1 MAVTWKFEN
10 LKCWKTTWRFCK
22 IIPATTPTS
31 FKIFW
36 IFVFM
41 KGSFIWYTQ
50 RYTSIVILS
59 YLIYILS
66 FIFTNQDINFFSWS
80 DFFLSFQVRFLSSI
94 VFLVIVL
101 HAFIGLWTVG
111 TDYLT
116 KRTLGFLNLSLS
128 RRADTLRYI
137 YYLIFGL
144 LGIVYLTAIFY
155 IIWL

>member
-1 MAVTWKFEN
+1 MDSNF
-10 LKCWKTTWRFCK
+10 
-22 IIPATTPTS
+22 TS
-31 FKIFW
+31 FFW
-36 IFVFM
+36 IFVHM

-50 RYTSIVILS
+50 RYTSIIILC

-66 FIFTNQDINFFSWS
+66 FIFINQDINFFSWS

-116 KRTLGFLNLSLS
+116 KRTLGYLNISLS
-128 RRADTLRYI
+128 RGADILRYI
-137 YYLIFGL
+137 YYFIFGL

>member
-1 MAVTWKFEN
+1 MDSNF
-10 LKCWKTTWRFCK
+10 
-22 IIPATTPTS
+22 TS
-31 FKIFW
+31 FFR

-50 RYTSIVILS
+50 RYTSILILS

-116 KRTLGFLNLSLS
+116 KRTLGFLNVSLS

-144 LGIVYLTAIFY
+144 LGIVYLTAILY

>member
-1 MAVTWKFEN
+1 MDSNFA
-10 LKCWKTTWRFCK
+10 
-22 IIPATTPTS
+22 S
-31 FKIFW
+31 FFW
-36 IFVFM
+36 IFVYM

-50 RYTSIVILS
+50 RYTSLIILS
-59 YLIYILS
+59 YLIYIFS
-66 FIFTNQDINFFSWS
+66 FIFNNQDINFFSWS

-116 KRTLGFLNLSLS
+116 KRTLGFLSVSLS
-128 RRADTLRYI
+128 RRADTLRHV

-144 LGIVYLTAIFY
+144 LGIMYLTAILY

>member
-1 MAVTWKFEN
+1 MDSNF
-10 LKCWKTTWRFCK
+10 
-22 IIPATTPTS
+22 TS
-31 FKIFW
+31 FFW
-36 IFVFM
+36 IFVYM

-50 RYTSIVILS
+50 RYTSLIILS
-59 YLIYILS
+59 YLIYIFS
-66 FIFTNQDINFFSWS
+66 FIFNNQDINFFSWS
-80 DFFLSFQVRFLSSI
+80 DFFLSFQVRFLTSI

-116 KRTLGFLNLSLS
+116 KRTLGYLNISLS
-128 RRADTLRYI
+128 RGADILRYI
-137 YYLIFGL
+137 YYFIFGL

>member
-1 MAVTWKFEN
+1 MDSNF
-10 LKCWKTTWRFCK
+10 
-22 IIPATTPTS
+22 TS
-31 FKIFW
+31 FFW
-36 IFVFM
+36 IFVYM
-41 KGSFIWYTQ
+41 KGPFIWYTQ
-50 RYTSIVILS
+50 RYTSLIILS

-94 VFLVIVL
+94 VFLIIVL

-116 KRTLGFLNLSLS
+116 KRTLGFLNVSLS
-128 RRADTLRYI
+128 RRADTLRRV

>member
-1 MAVTWKFEN
+1 MDCNF
-10 LKCWKTTWRFCK
+10 
-22 IIPATTPTS
+22 TS
-31 FKIFW
+31 FFW

-116 KRTLGFLNLSLS
+116 KRTLGFLNVSLS

>member
-1 MAVTWKFEN
+1 MDSNF
-10 LKCWKTTWRFCK
+10 
-22 IIPATTPTS
+22 TS
-31 FKIFW
+31 FFW
-36 IFVFM
+36 IFVYM

-50 RYTSIVILS
+50 RYTSLLTLS
-59 YLIYILS
+59 YLIYIFS
-66 FIFTNQDINFFSWS
+66 FIFNNQDINFFSWS

-116 KRTLGFLNLSLS
+116 KRTLGFLNVSLS

>member
-1 MAVTWKFEN
+1 MDSNF
-10 LKCWKTTWRFCK
+10 
-22 IIPATTPTS
+22 TS
-31 FKIFW
+31 FFW

-50 RYTSIVILS
+50 RYTSLMILS
-59 YLIYILS
+59 YLIYIFS
-66 FIFTNQDINFFSWS
+66 FIFNNQDINFFSWS

-116 KRTLGFLNLSLS
+116 KRTLGFLSVSLS
-128 RRADTLRYI
+128 RRADTLRHV

-144 LGIVYLTAIFY
+144 LGIVYLTAILY

>member
-1 MAVTWKFEN
+1 MDSNF
-10 LKCWKTTWRFCK
+10 
-22 IIPATTPTS
+22 TS
-31 FKIFW
+31 FFW

-66 FIFTNQDINFFSWS
+66 FIFTILDINFFSWS

-116 KRTLGFLNLSLS
+116 KRTLGFLNVSLS

>member
-1 MAVTWKFEN
+1 MDNNFA
-10 LKCWKTTWRFCK
+10 
-22 IIPATTPTS
+22 S
-31 FKIFW
+31 FFW
-36 IFVFM
+36 IFVYM

-50 RYTSIVILS
+50 RYTSLIILS
-59 YLIYILS
+59 YLIYIFS
-66 FIFTNQDINFFSWS
+66 FIFNNQDINFFSWS

-116 KRTLGFLNLSLS
+116 KRTLGFLNVSLS

>member
-1 MAVTWKFEN
+1 MDSNFN
-10 LKCWKTTWRFCK
+10 
-22 IIPATTPTS
+22 S
-31 FKIFW
+31 FFW
-36 IFVFM
+36 IFVYM

-50 RYTSIVILS
+50 RYTSLLILS
-59 YLIYILS
+59 YLIYIFS
-66 FIFTNQDINFFSWS
+66 FIFDNQDINFFSWS

-116 KRTLGFLNLSLS
+116 KRTLGFLNVSLS
-128 RRADTLRYI
+128 KRADTLRYI

>member
-1 MAVTWKFEN
+1 MDSNF
-10 LKCWKTTWRFCK
+10 
-22 IIPATTPTS
+22 TS
-31 FKIFW
+31 FFW
-36 IFVFM
+36 IFVYM

-50 RYTSIVILS
+50 RYTSLVILS

-66 FIFTNQDINFFSWS
+66 FIFTNKDINFFSWS

-116 KRTLGFLNLSLS
+116 KRTLGYLNISLS
-128 RRADTLRYI
+128 RGADILRYI
-137 YYLIFGL
+137 YYFIFGL

>member
-1 MAVTWKFEN
+1 MDSNF
-10 LKCWKTTWRFCK
+10 
-22 IIPATTPTS
+22 TS
-31 FKIFW
+31 FFW
-36 IFVFM
+36 ISVYM

-50 RYTSIVILS
+50 RYTSLIILS

-111 TDYLT
+111 TDYLI
-116 KRTLGFLNLSLS
+116 KRTLGFLSVSLS
-128 RRADTLRYI
+128 RRADTLRHV

>member
-1 MAVTWKFEN
+1 MDSNF
-10 LKCWKTTWRFCK
+10 
-22 IIPATTPTS
+22 TS
-31 FKIFW
+31 FFW
-36 IFVFM
+36 IFVYM

-50 RYTSIVILS
+50 RYTSLIILS
-59 YLIYILS
+59 YLIYIFS
-66 FIFTNQDINFFSWS
+66 FIFNNQDINFFSWS

-116 KRTLGFLNLSLS
+116 KRTLGFLNVSLS

-144 LGIVYLTAIFY
+144 LGIVYLTAIFH

>member
-1 MAVTWKFEN
+1 MDSNF
-10 LKCWKTTWRFCK
+10 
-22 IIPATTPTS
+22 TS
-31 FKIFW
+31 FFW
-36 IFVFM
+36 IFVYM
-41 KGSFIWYTQ
+41 KGPFIWYTQ
-50 RYTSIVILS
+50 RYTSLIILS
-59 YLIYILS
+59 YLIYIFS
-66 FIFTNQDINFFSWS
+66 FILNNQDINFFSWS

-116 KRTLGFLNLSLS
+116 KRTLGFLNVSLS

>member
-1 MAVTWKFEN
+1 MDSNF
-10 LKCWKTTWRFCK
+10 
-22 IIPATTPTS
+22 TS
-31 FKIFW
+31 FFW
-36 IFVFM
+36 MFVFM

-50 RYTSIVILS
+50 RYTSLIILS
-59 YLIYILS
+59 YLIYIFS
-66 FIFTNQDINFFSWS
+66 FIFNNQDINFFSWS
-80 DFFLSFQVRFLSSI
+80 DFFLSFQVRFLSSF
-94 VFLVIVL
+94 VFLVIVF

-116 KRTLGFLNLSLS
+116 KRTLGFLNVSLS

>member
-1 MAVTWKFEN
+1 MDINFTSFF
-10 LKCWKTTWRFCK
+10 WRF
-22 IIPATTPTS
+22 
-31 FKIFW
+31 
-36 IFVFM
+36 VYM

-50 RYTSIVILS
+50 RYTSLIVLS

-116 KRTLGFLNLSLS
+116 KRTLGFLNVSLS
-128 RRADTLRYI
+128 KRADTLRYI

-144 LGIVYLTAIFY
+144 LGIVYLTAILY

>member
-1 MAVTWKFEN
+1 MDSNF
-10 LKCWKTTWRFCK
+10 
-22 IIPATTPTS
+22 TS
-31 FKIFW
+31 FFW
-36 IFVFM
+36 IFVYM

-50 RYTSIVILS
+50 RYTSLIILS
-59 YLIYILS
+59 YLIYIFS
-66 FIFTNQDINFFSWS
+66 FIFNNQDINFFSWS
-80 DFFLSFQVRFLSSI
+80 DFFLSFQVRFFSSI

-116 KRTLGFLNLSLS
+116 KRTLGFLNVSLS

>member
-1 MAVTWKFEN
+1 MDSN
-10 LKCWKTTWRFCK
+10 L
-22 IIPATTPTS
+22 TS
-31 FKIFW
+31 FFW
-36 IFVFM
+36 IFVYM

-50 RYTSIVILS
+50 RYTSLMVLS

-144 LGIVYLTAIFY
+144 LGILYLTAIFS

>member
-1 MAVTWKFEN
+1 MSKWSILFIYFYDSFMDSN
-10 LKCWKTTWRFCK
+10 F
-22 IIPATTPTS
+22 TS
-31 FKIFW
+31 FFW

-116 KRTLGFLNLSLS
+116 KRTLGFLSVSLS
-128 RRADTLRYI
+128 RRADTLRHV

-144 LGIVYLTAIFY
+144 LGIVYLTAILY

>member
-1 MAVTWKFEN
+1 MDSNF
-10 LKCWKTTWRFCK
+10 
-22 IIPATTPTS
+22 TS
-31 FKIFW
+31 FFW
-36 IFVFM
+36 IFVYM

-50 RYTSIVILS
+50 RYTSLLILS
-59 YLIYILS
+59 YLIYIFS
-66 FIFTNQDINFFSWS
+66 FIFNNQDINFFSWS

-116 KRTLGFLNLSLS
+116 KRTLGFLNVSLS

-144 LGIVYLTAIFY
+144 LGVVYLTAIFY

>member
-1 MAVTWKFEN
+1 MDRNF
-10 LKCWKTTWRFCK
+10 
-22 IIPATTPTS
+22 TS
-31 FKIFW
+31 LFW
-36 IFVFM
+36 IFVHM

-50 RYTSIVILS
+50 RYTSIIILC

-116 KRTLGFLNLSLS
+116 KRTLGYLNISLS
-128 RRADTLRYI
+128 RGADILRYI
-137 YYLIFGL
+137 YYFIFGL

>member
-1 MAVTWKFEN
+1 
-10 LKCWKTTWRFCK
+10 
-22 IIPATTPTS
+22 
-31 FKIFW
+31 
-36 IFVFM
+36 M

-50 RYTSIVILS
+50 RYTSIIILC

-116 KRTLGFLNLSLS
+116 KRTLGYLNISLS
-128 RRADTLRYI
+128 RGADILRYI
-137 YYLIFGL
+137 YYFIFGL

>member
-1 MAVTWKFEN
+1 MDSNFN
-10 LKCWKTTWRFCK
+10 
-22 IIPATTPTS
+22 S
-31 FKIFW
+31 FFW
-36 IFVFM
+36 IFVYM

-50 RYTSIVILS
+50 RYTSLLILS
-59 YLIYILS
+59 YLIYIFS
-66 FIFTNQDINFFSWS
+66 FIFNNQDINFFSWS

-116 KRTLGFLNLSLS
+116 KRTLGFLNVSLS

>member
-1 MAVTWKFEN
+1 MDSNF
-10 LKCWKTTWRFCK
+10 
-22 IIPATTPTS
+22 TS
-31 FKIFW
+31 FFLDI
-36 IFVFM
+36 VYM

-50 RYTSIVILS
+50 RYTSLIILS
-59 YLIYILS
+59 YLIYIFS
-66 FIFTNQDINFFSWS
+66 FIFNNQDINFFSWS

-116 KRTLGFLNLSLS
+116 KRTLGFLNVSLS

>member
-1 MAVTWKFEN
+1 MDRNF
-10 LKCWKTTWRFCK
+10 
-22 IIPATTPTS
+22 TS
-31 FKIFW
+31 FFW
-36 IFVFM
+36 IFVHM

-50 RYTSIVILS
+50 RYTSIIILC

-116 KRTLGFLNLSLS
+116 KRTLGYLNISLS
-128 RRADTLRYI
+128 RGADILRYI
-137 YYLIFGL
+137 YYFIFGL
-144 LGIVYLTAIFY
+144 LGIVYLTVSY
-155 IIWL
+155 THLTLPTTPYV

>member
-1 MAVTWKFEN
+1 MDSNFA
-10 LKCWKTTWRFCK
+10 
-22 IIPATTPTS
+22 S
-31 FKIFW
+31 FFW
-36 IFVFM
+36 IFVYM

-50 RYTSIVILS
+50 RYTSLIILS
-59 YLIYILS
+59 YLIYIFS
-66 FIFTNQDINFFSWS
+66 FIFNNQDINFFSWS

-116 KRTLGFLNLSLS
+116 KRTLGFLNVSLS

>member
-1 MAVTWKFEN
+1 MDSNF
-10 LKCWKTTWRFCK
+10 
-22 IIPATTPTS
+22 TS
-31 FKIFW
+31 FFW
-36 IFVFM
+36 IFVYM

-50 RYTSIVILS
+50 RYTSLVILS

-66 FIFTNQDINFFSWS
+66 FIFNNQDINFFSWS

-116 KRTLGFLNLSLS
+116 KRTLGFLNVSLS

>member
-1 MAVTWKFEN
+1 MDSNFTCF
-10 LKCWKTTWRFCK
+10 
-22 IIPATTPTS
+22 
-31 FKIFW
+31 FW
-36 IFVFM
+36 IFVYM

-50 RYTSIVILS
+50 RYTSLMVLS

-116 KRTLGFLNLSLS
+116 KRTLGFINVSLS
-128 RRADTLRYI
+128 RRADILRYI

-144 LGIVYLTAIFY
+144 LGIMYLTAILY

>member
-1 MAVTWKFEN
+1 MDSN
-10 LKCWKTTWRFCK
+10 L
-22 IIPATTPTS
+22 TS
-31 FKIFW
+31 FFW
-36 IFVFM
+36 IFVYM

-50 RYTSIVILS
+50 RYTSLMVLS

-116 KRTLGFLNLSLS
+116 KRTLGFLSLSLS
-128 RRADTLRYI
+128 RRADTLRHV
-137 YYLIFGL
+137 YYFIFGL

>member
-1 MAVTWKFEN
+1 MDSNF
-10 LKCWKTTWRFCK
+10 
-22 IIPATTPTS
+22 TS
-31 FKIFW
+31 FFW
-36 IFVFM
+36 IFVYM
-41 KGSFIWYTQ
+41 KGSIIWYTQ
-50 RYTSIVILS
+50 RYTSIVILC

-116 KRTLGFLNLSLS
+116 KRTLGYLNISLS
-128 RRADTLRYI
+128 RGADILRYI
-137 YYLIFGL
+137 YYFIFGL

>member
-1 MAVTWKFEN
+1 MDSNF
-10 LKCWKTTWRFCK
+10 
-22 IIPATTPTS
+22 TS
-31 FKIFW
+31 FFW
-36 IFVFM
+36 IFVYM

-50 RYTSIVILS
+50 RYTSLIILS

-116 KRTLGFLNLSLS
+116 KRTLGFLNASLS

-137 YYLIFGL
+137 YYLFFGL
-144 LGIVYLTAIFY
+144 LGIVYLSAILY

>member
-1 MAVTWKFEN
+1 MDSNF
-10 LKCWKTTWRFCK
+10 
-22 IIPATTPTS
+22 TS
-31 FKIFW
+31 FFW
-36 IFVFM
+36 IFVHM

-50 RYTSIVILS
+50 RYTSIIILC

-116 KRTLGFLNLSLS
+116 KRTLGFLSVSLS
-128 RRADTLRYI
+128 RRADTLRHV

>member
-1 MAVTWKFEN
+1 MDSNF
-10 LKCWKTTWRFCK
+10 
-22 IIPATTPTS
+22 IS
-31 FKIFW
+31 FFW
-36 IFVFM
+36 IFVYM

-50 RYTSIVILS
+50 RYTSLIILS

-116 KRTLGFLNLSLS
+116 KRTLGFLNVSLS

>member
-1 MAVTWKFEN
+1 MDSNF
-10 LKCWKTTWRFCK
+10 
-22 IIPATTPTS
+22 TS
-31 FKIFW
+31 FFW
-36 IFVFM
+36 IFVYM

-50 RYTSIVILS
+50 RYTSLIILS

-66 FIFTNQDINFFSWS
+66 FIFNNQDINFFSWS

-116 KRTLGFLNLSLS
+116 KRTLGFLNVSLS